1 MWSKVR
7 PALIITHREIRD
19 QFRDWRIIFPIVALT
34 VLFPGLMNFT
44 ARQLVEF
51 VQEYGAPVIG
61 ERLLPFLLMI
71 AGFFPISISLVIA
84 LESFVGEKER
94 QSIEPLLNSPLSDWQ
109 LYLGKMLAAMLP
121 PLAASYL
128 GIAVYLFGTYRQ
140 IQWLPDAS
148 FLAQVLALTTVQA
161 LVMVSGAVVVSAQTT
176 SVRAANLLAS
186 FIIIPMTLLIQGE
199 SVVMFWA
206 NYSVLWWA
214 VVGQIVIAGLL
225 VRTGLAHFSREE
237 LLGRELDTL
246 NLKWAGRTFWR
257 AFRGEGRSLL
267 DWLRREIPLTLR
279 RAAIP
284 AILMTLCLSVGIWV
298 GVDQTATF
306 PLPRAALNLEK
317 LNQGFVEGLEDLRFF
332 SVGSVSL
339 VWLHNLRVMALATL
353 LGIFSF
359 GVLAIITLMAPLM
372 LVGYF
377 AASAGVIGISPW
389 LFTAAFVLPHGV
401 LEIPAIILGGAAILR
416 LGAILATPARGQ
428 SIGEAWLAGL
438 ADWARLMVVLVIPLL
453 LGAAALE
460 VFLTP
465 RVAVLLLQH

>member
-1 MWSKVR
+1 
-7 PALIITHREIRD
+7 
-19 QFRDWRIIFPIVALT
+19 
-34 VLFPGLMNFT
+34 
-44 ARQLVEF
+44 
-51 VQEYGAPVIG
+51 
-61 ERLLPFLLMI
+61 
-71 AGFFPISISLVIA
+71 
-84 LESFVGEKER
+84 
-94 QSIEPLLNSPLSDWQ
+94 
-109 LYLGKMLAAMLP
+109 
-121 PLAASYL
+121 
-128 GIAVYLFGTYRQ
+128 
-140 IQWLPDAS
+140 
-148 FLAQVLALTTVQA
+148 
-161 LVMVSGAVVVSAQTT
+161 
-176 SVRAANLLAS
+176 
-186 FIIIPMTLLIQGE
+186 
-199 SVVMFWA
+199 
-206 NYSVLWWA
+206 
-214 VVGQIVIAGLL
+214 
-225 VRTGLAHFSREE
+225 LAHFSREE